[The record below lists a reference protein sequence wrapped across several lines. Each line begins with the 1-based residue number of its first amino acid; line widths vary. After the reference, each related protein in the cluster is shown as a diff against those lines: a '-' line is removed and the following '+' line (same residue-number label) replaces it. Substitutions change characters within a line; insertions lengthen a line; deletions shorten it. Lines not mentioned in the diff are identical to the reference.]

1 MSKHPL
7 LLGLTLL
14 SASLFTGQAFAD
26 RTVTDQ
32 LGRQVTLPDHVTRV
46 VVLQHQTLNL
56 LVQLHAA
63 EDIVGVLS
71 SWKKQLGP
79 QFARFMPEI
88 GQLATPGDLTQV
100 NIESL
105 LALRPQVVFVA
116 NYAPPAMIAQIQQAG
131 IPVVAISLRH
141 DAAGEKNKMNPTMA
155 DEEQAYNAGLMEGI
169 RLIGE
174 VVERQPEAEALIH
187 YTFEARKQA
196 NAPVAD
202 IPQNQRVRVYMANPD
217 LNTYG
222 AGKYTGLMMAHA
234 GALNVAAA
242 SVKGARQVSL
252 EQVLE
257 WNPQVIFVQDRYPQV
272 VKQIENDP
280 QWQAID
286 AVKHHRVWLMPE
298 YAKAWGYPMPE
309 ALALGELWMAKNS
322 ILRATRA
329 SMWTVKPGIIIS
341 VFTAWRGCQMPANS
355 QPWLVQGSLALAT
368 LAIAVA
374 SLCFGQYPLS
384 LSAVGHTLV
393 HLPPGEGVIGQIV
406 WSVRLPRV
414 VMALLAGGALGLC
427 GATLQGVFQNPLV
440 DPHIIGVTAGSA
452 FGGTLAIL
460 LGVGSLLMMA
470 STFFF
475 GLVAL
480 GLIYAL
486 AALQGRDSTLGLILS
501 GIILSGFFAALVSLM
516 QYLADSEE
524 TLPNIVFWLLGSF
537 ATASWHKVLLMSLPL
552 AVAAGALW
560 KLRWR
565 INLLALEERDAR
577 SLGVPVAALR
587 RGVLV
592 CCAVLVAAQ
601 VAVSGSIAWM
611 GLVVP
616 HLARL
621 LVGADHRRLLPTAF
635 WLGAALML
643 VVDDLARTLT
653 QAEIPIGII
662 TALLGAPLFTVLL
675 VQSRRR
681 STTR

>member
-298 YAKAWGYPMPE
+298 YAKAWGRRPWRWVSC
-309 ALALGELWMAKNS
+309 GWRKNS

-341 VFTAWRGCQMPANS
+341 VFTAWRGRQMPANS

-552 AVAAGALW
+552 AMAAGALW

-653 QAEIPIGII
+653 QAEIPIGIV

>member
-1 MSKHPL
+1 
-7 LLGLTLL
+7 
-14 SASLFTGQAFAD
+14 
-26 RTVTDQ
+26 
-32 LGRQVTLPDHVTRV
+32 
-46 VVLQHQTLNL
+46 
-56 LVQLHAA
+56 
-63 EDIVGVLS
+63 
-71 SWKKQLGP
+71 
-79 QFARFMPEI
+79 
-88 GQLATPGDLTQV
+88 
-100 NIESL
+100 
-105 LALRPQVVFVA
+105 
-116 NYAPPAMIAQIQQAG
+116 
-131 IPVVAISLRH
+131 
-141 DAAGEKNKMNPTMA
+141 
-155 DEEQAYNAGLMEGI
+155 
-169 RLIGE
+169 
-174 VVERQPEAEALIH
+174 
-187 YTFEARKQA
+187 
-196 NAPVAD
+196 
-202 IPQNQRVRVYMANPD
+202 
-217 LNTYG
+217 
-222 AGKYTGLMMAHA
+222 
-234 GALNVAAA
+234 
-242 SVKGARQVSL
+242 
-252 EQVLE
+252 
-257 WNPQVIFVQDRYPQV
+257 
-272 VKQIENDP
+272 
-280 QWQAID
+280 
-286 AVKHHRVWLMPE
+286 
-298 YAKAWGYPMPE
+298 
-309 ALALGELWMAKNS
+309 
-322 ILRATRA
+322 
-329 SMWTVKPGIIIS
+329 
-341 VFTAWRGCQMPANS
+341 MPANS

-486 AALQGRDSTLGLILS
+486 
-501 GIILSGFFAALVSLM
+501 AALVSLM